1 MQPLPKPLT
10 IGKVARLAGVGVETI
25 RFYEREGLIAEPP
38 RKESGYR
45 QYGAETVSRL
55 RFIQRAK
62 ALGFSLKEIKEL
74 LFLRLDP
81 GTTCEN
87 ILDRAEGKILEIE
100 EKIQTLQRMK
110 KALEALAAACPGEG
124 PVSQCPVIEVTDD
137 FYEGVHDPAR
147 QSVRKLTKSLRSRRT
162 SSTVVKPGGSTG
174 RQR

>member
-1 MQPLPKPLT
+1 MELLTKPLT
-10 IGKVARLAGVGVETI
+10 IGKVARLAGVGIETI

-45 QYGAETVSRL
+45 QYGVATVSRL

-81 GTTCEN
+81 GTKCDS
-87 ILDRAEGKILEIE
+87 ILGRAEKKILEVE

-110 KALEALAAACPGEG
+110 KALEALAAACPGQG
-124 PVSQCPVIEVTDD
+124 PVSQCPIIGVTDD
-137 FYEGVHDPAR
+137 FYEVVHDPAQGR
-147 QSVRKLTKSLRSRRT
+147 SSRRRNSRRNKRT
-162 SSTVVKPGGSTG
+162 LHSKP
-174 RQR
+174 